1 MEIAV
6 GGALVVALGAA
17 IGVCLDEV
25 FQFTPALSAVLSRWF
40 GW

>member
-1 MEIAV
+1 MDVV

-17 IGVCLDEV
+17 IGVCLDEMYG
-25 FQFTPALSAVLSRWF
+25 FTPRLSGALSRFF